1 MVVLLS
7 PTTNGNYHIMQSIS
21 KIGEEELHE
30 NMENETI
37 EEPEE
42 YLEQIDASTS
52 EYKVLQQSKRSNLT
66 KNAL

>member
-1 MVVLLS
+1 MYCCSLLANADTWRSFKETFHYIIVVLLS
-7 PTTNGNYHIMQSIS
+7 PTTNGDYHIMQSIS

-42 YLEQIDASTS
+42 YLEQ
-52 EYKVLQQSKRSNLT
+52 
-66 KNAL
+66 